1 MNKILSF
8 ATLLIAALFGIAAE
22 SAWSDEA
29 RPNMNAAPAVQTA
42 APMTGFVPGPYQ
54 PPSSRGRYA
63 QSWQQPSQW
72 PAPPRGYY
80 AQLPPRPWQRPSQR
94 PVPPHGYGQLPP
106 RYQPRRQYR
115 AVPAAPAAVEN
126 PLGAELK
133 QTRQQLTAKSTEL
146 DNTQATLEQYR
157 VKLRGSLETEQALKE
172 KLANI
177 TSEQQD
183 VQARATELTAVLNAS
198 TATLEQHRQ
207 QIANKQQQNQ
217 LLTAERDQLRN
228 DLAGRDKQLAT
239 LQAELQELTQ
249 ALQQARS
256 EATSSGQQLS
266 KARKFN
272 KSLSELTTKLR
283 RQKTALL
290 KAEQTR
296 TTEHDSLRSDL
307 ASRNKQLA
315 TLQAE
320 LQVASKAL
328 EQARSEASM
337 SSRLL
342 SETRVQNEAFKLE
355 LSELAAQLGKRKI
368 KLMDAEQLLAA
379 VTAERKGLQAD
390 LAACSQ
396 ELTRTRDALTTARS
410 ELGALRQAP
419 SVTAGTAV
427 PAAGRPAKVKQAAS
441 NGLIADTVKKV
452 KPAASNGLIADTV
465 EIPAPK
471 NTETDADKDGVADD
485 NDLCIGTRQGVAV
498 DSTGCAAGV
507 AINLENVNFLYN
519 SHKLT
524 TKARRILDR
533 VAAILTRLTN
543 TRLEVAGHTDTQGD
557 PSYNQWLSR
566 QRAETVRDYLVAQGV
581 NPERIS
587 AAGYGGQ
594 RPITDNSTREGLQ
607 KNRRV
612 ELRRLQ

>member
-1 MNKILSF
+1 MNKLSSF
-8 ATLLIAALFGIAAE
+8 ATLLIATLFGVAAE
-22 SAWSDEA
+22 SAWSNEA

-54 PPSSRGRYA
+54 PPPNRGRYA
-63 QSWQQPSQW
+63 HPWQQPSQW
-72 PAPPRGYY
+72 PAPPRGY
-80 AQLPPRPWQRPSQR
+80 AQLPSRPWQRPLQR
-94 PVPPHGYGQLPP
+94 PVPRHGYGQLPP
-106 RYQPRRQYR
+106 RYQPRGQYR

-126 PLGAELK
+126 PLSAELK
-133 QTRQQLTAKSTEL
+133 QIQQQLTAKSTQL

-177 TSEQQD
+177 TSEQQA
-183 VQARATELTAVLNAS
+183 VQARATELTAVLIAS
-198 TATLEQHRQ
+198 TATLEKHRQ
-207 QIANKQQQNQ
+207 QIANEQQQNQ
-217 LLTAERDQLRN
+217 LLTAERDQLRG

-256 EATSSGQQLS
+256 EAATSGQQLS
-266 KARKFN
+266 KARKLN
-272 KSLSELTTKLR
+272 NSLSELTTKLR

-307 ASRNKQLA
+307 ASRDKQQA
-315 TLQAE
+315 TLQTE
-320 LQVASKAL
+320 LQVALKAL

-342 SETRVQNEAFKLE
+342 SETRVQNEAFKHE
-355 LSELAAQLGKRKI
+355 LSELASQLGKRKTTLI
-368 KLMDAEQLLAA
+368 DTEQLLAA
-379 VTAERKGLQAD
+379 VTAERKELQAD

-396 ELTRTRDALTTARS
+396 QLTGARDALTTARS
-410 ELGALRQAP
+410 ELDALRQAP
-419 SVTAGTAV
+419 LVDAGTAV
-427 PAAGRPAKVKQAAS
+427 PAPDRPDKVKQAAS
-441 NGLIADTVKKV
+441 NGLLV
-452 KPAASNGLIADTV
+452 DTV

-485 NDLCIGTRQGVAV
+485 NDLCTGTRQGVAV

-524 TKARRILDR
+524 TNAQRILDR
-533 VAAILTRLTN
+533 VAGILSRLTD

-566 QRAETVRDYLVAQGV
+566 QRAENVRDYLVAQGV
-581 NPERIS
+581 NPDRIS

-594 RPITDNSTREGLQ
+594 RPIANNSTREGLRR
-607 KNRRV
+607 NRRV